1 MAASLTVRQ
10 TPSKWLRDR
19 HVIARNAL
27 HAGYARAL
35 MKRSLSVGRV
45 RRQPPQVQALPRTD
59 QARWLWLRPPPA
71 ATALAGWALL
81 PLRLFLGV
89 TFCFAG
95 LQKLANPSFFR
106 ASNPAGI
113 QAQMVAA
120 SRRSPIHALLTPLAH
135 HAVLIGTVIALGEVA
150 VGVGA
155 LAGLFTRIAALGGA
169 LISLNLFLAV
179 SFHTNPYYTGSDIV
193 FIFAWLPLIVTG
205 GGQFSADALIANL
218 AAVRQSRPASVP
230 VQLPFATVQNICG
243 HYQGGWCVAQH
254 DTPCAPAGCPFIE
267 REVAKA
273 AHIEAAT
280 NVDMD
285 RRRLVGAL
293 TLGAG
298 TVAVL
303 GTGAIAGIGRL
314 LHSSSPAAAAV
325 PAVGPDPSGPAS
337 SATAATSSPTGGSPS
352 ASNAP
357 TPSPTST
364 HATSAAAHP
373 PGTKIGPASDVPV
386 AGAATFGDPA
396 TGDPAIVLQPRAGTF
411 LAFDAVCPH
420 AGCTV
425 EYDQG
430 NGIFVCPCHG
440 SQFNGSTGAVEVG
453 PANQGLGKITI
464 AKGSD
469 GQLYAT

>member
-1 MAASLTVRQ
+1 
-10 TPSKWLRDR
+10 
-19 HVIARNAL
+19 
-27 HAGYARAL
+27 
-35 MKRSLSVGRV
+35 VGRV
-45 RRQPPQVQALPRTD
+45 HRQPPQLQALPKVH

-81 PLRLFLGV
+81 PLRLFLGL

-106 ASNPAGI
+106 ASNPGGI
-113 QAQMVAA
+113 QAQMLAA
-120 SRRSPIHALLTPLAH
+120 SHHSPIHALLTPLAH

-150 VGVGA
+150 VGIGA
-155 LAGLFTRIAALGGA
+155 LLGLLTRIAALGGA

-193 FIFAWLPLIVTG
+193 FMFAWLPLIVTG

-230 VQLPFATVQNICG
+230 VHLPFATVQNICG
-243 HYQGGWCVAQH
+243 HYQGGWCLARR
-254 DTPCAPAGCPFIE
+254 DTACAPAGCPYIE
-267 REVAKA
+267 RELEKA
-273 AHIEAAT
+273 AHTDEAT

-285 RRRLVGAL
+285 RRHLVGAAM
-293 TLGAG
+293 LGAG

-314 LHSSSPAAAAV
+314 LHGSSPAAAAT
-325 PAVGPDPSGPAS
+325 PSVGTGPGV
-337 SATAATSSPTGGSPS
+337 ATSASASGTPVGSPS
-352 ASNAP
+352 ASNPSAP
-357 TPSPTST
+357 SSTPTSSASPSSTATSPTEA
-364 HATSAAAHP
+364 ATHP
-373 PGTKIGPASDVPV
+373 PGTKLGAASNVPV
-386 AGAATFGDPA
+386 AGAATFTDPA
-396 TGDPAIVLQPRAGTF
+396 TGDPAVVVQPRAGVF

-425 EYDQG
+425 QYDQA
-430 NGIFVCPCHG
+430 NAIFVCPCHG

-453 PANQGLGKITI
+453 PASTGLGKIPI

-469 GQLYAT
+469 GQLYAK

>member
-1 MAASLTVRQ
+1 MLVPSVRVKGV
-10 TPSKWLRDR
+10 SF
-19 HVIARNAL
+19 
-27 HAGYARAL
+27 
-35 MKRSLSVGRV
+35 VGRV
-45 RRQPPQVQALPRTD
+45 RRQPPQLQALPRTD
-59 QARWLWLRPPPA
+59 RARWLWLRPPPA

-81 PLRLFLGV
+81 PLRLFLGF

-113 QAQMVAA
+113 QAQMLAA

-135 HAVLIGTVIALGEVA
+135 HAVLIGAVIALGEVA

-155 LAGLFTRIAALGGA
+155 LLGLLTRVAAVGGV

-193 FIFAWLPLIVTG
+193 FMFAWLPLVVTG

-243 HYQGGWCVAQH
+243 HYHGGWCMARR
-254 DTPCAPAGCPFIE
+254 DTACAPVGCPFIE
-267 REVAKA
+267 RELGKA
-273 AHIEAAT
+273 AHVEAVT
-280 NVDMD
+280 RVDMD
-285 RRRLVGAL
+285 RRRLVGGL

-298 TVAVL
+298 AVAVL

-314 LHSSSPAAAAV
+314 LHSSSPAAAA
-325 PAVGPDPSGPAS
+325 PPTVGPDPSTPAS
-337 SATAATSSPTGGSPS
+337 AAPTTAASSQAAASPS
-352 ASNAP
+352 ASSS
-357 TPSPTST
+357 PSPTQRT
-364 HATSAAAHP
+364 TAAAHP
-373 PGTKIGPASDVPV
+373 PGTKIGAASDVPV
-386 AGAATFGDPA
+386 AGAATFTDPA

-430 NGIFVCPCHG
+430 NGIFACPCHG
-440 SQFNGSTGAVEVG
+440 SQFNGKTGAVEVG
-453 PANQGLGKITI
+453 PASQGLGKISI

-469 GQLYAT
+469 GQLYAK